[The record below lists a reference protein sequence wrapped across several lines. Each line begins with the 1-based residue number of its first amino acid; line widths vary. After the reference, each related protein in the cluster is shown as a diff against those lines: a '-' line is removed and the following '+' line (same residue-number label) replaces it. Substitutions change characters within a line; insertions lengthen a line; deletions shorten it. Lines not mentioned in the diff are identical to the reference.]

1 MKRWVMLQHI
11 RFKNWPRSLFFAQ
24 IALIAWATGGWP
36 ESPAARLF
44 AAQPGTSPGAS
55 QITSADV
62 SSRAAEA
69 IPAKVRRYAEHL
81 LRRYD
86 TNGDGQLQPNEWG
99 KMHGHPET
107 ADANGDRV
115 ITLDELTRHIAAFGQ
130 NRRVRLASPV
140 IGGDAATVS
149 DTETRGQ
156 KETGSDG
163 PSPNGPEDAKKT
175 APSGTES
182 EPGPGAPPKR
192 DTTFF
197 VPRSR
202 LPAGLP
208 EWFLRRDTN
217 GDGQLSLSEFA
228 PNPTQADLEEFARY
242 DRNGDGFITAQE
254 YLNAVKPAKAA
265 SGKGAG
271 STKKQDKSGAEASR
285 KKSGTAGN

>member
-1 MKRWVMLQHI
+1 MDPTSSLPAII
-11 RFKNWPRSLFFAQ
+11 RFKNWPCSLFFAEF
-24 IALIAWATGGWP
+24 ALIAWATGGWP
-36 ESPAARLF
+36 ESPAACLF
-44 AAQPGTSPGAS
+44 AAQPGTNPGAS

-62 SSRAAEA
+62 SPRAAEA

-86 TNGDGQLQPNEWG
+86 TNGDGQLQPEEWG

-107 ADANGDRV
+107 ADTNGDRM
-115 ITLDELTRHIAAFGQ
+115 ITLDELTKHIAAFGQ
-130 NRRVRLASPV
+130 NRRVRLTSPA
-140 IGGDAATVS
+140 IGGDA
-149 DTETRGQ
+149 EMPGQ
-156 KETGSDG
+156 AETGSDRV
-163 PSPNGPEDAKKT
+163 STNGSEDAKKT
-175 APSGTES
+175 AAGTES
-182 EPGPGAPPKR
+182 PPGLAAQPRR

-197 VPRSR
+197 VPKSR

-265 SGKGAG
+265 SGKGTG
-271 STKKQDKSGAEASR
+271 PGKTEEKGGAKASR
-285 KKSGTAGN
+285 KKSGATGN